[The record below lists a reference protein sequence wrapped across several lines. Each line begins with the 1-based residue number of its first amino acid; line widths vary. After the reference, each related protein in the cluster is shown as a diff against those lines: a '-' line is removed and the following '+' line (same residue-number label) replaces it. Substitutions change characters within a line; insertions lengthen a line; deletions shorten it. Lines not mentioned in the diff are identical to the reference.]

1 MLYKSL
7 KTHNLLKS
15 ENNVGINKEES
26 TQINFLRSQ
35 VNLKVRMFNN
45 GKGDF

>member
-15 ENNVGINKEES
+15 EKYGEINKEES
-26 TQINFLRSQ
+26 TQINVLRGQINSK
-35 VNLKVRMFNN
+35 VNNEFK
-45 GKGDF
+45 